1 MDGAELWHQP
11 LETLSSRMI
20 IVRFQALT
28 QRE

>member
-1 MDGAELWHQP
+1 MDGAELWKP
-11 LETLSSRMI
+11 PETLSSRMI